1 MSLQTPLIEIFV
13 QHREQLRRIAMS
25 IVRTADFADEIMQDA
40 YLKLADGSCMR
51 SVQKPLFY
59 CCQVVRNLAMDHFRR
74 RTTEASY
81 RSCGVDVEEMAR
93 PTLVTPEKVLI
104 EKQVIAALE
113 QALDRLPERTRRAFE
128 LYRLQDMTQRDIAFT
143 LGCSATLV
151 NFMIRDAL
159 DALQGCRH
167 LLDD

>member
-1 MSLQTPLIEIFV
+1 MADIFV
-13 QHREQLRRIAMS
+13 QHRQQLRQIAMS
-25 IVRTADFADEIMQDA
+25 IVRAADLADEIMQDA
-40 YLKLADGSCMR
+40 YLKLAEGSSMR
-51 SVQKPLFY
+51 SVQKPLYY

-81 RSCGVDVEEMAR
+81 RSFGLDVEQIYH
-93 PTLVTPEKVLI
+93 PTTVTPEKLLS
-104 EKQVIAALE
+104 EKRVIVALE
-113 QALDRLPERTRRAFE
+113 QALGRLPERTRRAFE
-128 LYRLQDMTQRDIAFT
+128 LYRLQEMTQRDIAEA

-159 DALQGCRH
+159 DALQRCRN